1 MLMLY
6 LKLFF
11 ILSFFAGYLIGN
23 KILQTY
29 GSPFSDSS
37 LNKKINAGILIFF
50 VFLVAL
56 AAFIR
61 STFDIELILPQFMR
75 MNATHFKWW
84 GVELVFSAIFGFTY
98 GLYMSEPRKV
108 KNRLVL
114 TFVIL
119 FSFISCGE
127 YYYTRPIYDQ
137 CKDTVKDG
145 VVFQSFQSTCGP
157 ASLANLLRQFGLT
170 VSERDVAKAARTR
183 YTGTTG
189 DELVTSI
196 EKLGVK
202 MYAHYFKVPLEKV
215 ELLGLP
221 CVFSFGEEHFVTYL
235 SKRKHLYQCIDPS
248 IGNITMKKDDLMKEW
263 DGKSLFVFGE
273 DFVFYM
279 APGENN
285 EKIMPV
291 KKAMAKIFEKNG
303 SKLDIPLDANFDE
316 KFRAAL
322 DEFKAGKKMTAEP
335 GLDPYINL
343 LILAEASKK

>member
-1 MLMLY
+1 MLMQS
-6 LKLFF
+6 LKLFY
-11 ILSFFAGYLIGN
+11 IVSFFTGYLIGN
-23 KILQTY
+23 KILNKY
-29 GSPFSDSS
+29 GSPFENGS
-37 LNKKINAGILIFF
+37 LNKKINGGILIFF
-50 VFLVAL
+50 VFLVCL

-61 STFDIELILPQFMR
+61 FAFDIELILPQFAR
-75 MNATHFKWW
+75 MHATHFKWW

-98 GLYMSEPRKV
+98 GLYMKEPRAV
-108 KNRLVL
+108 RVRLIA
-114 TFVIL
+114 TSAIL
-119 FSFISCGE
+119 FSLIFAGE
-127 YYYTRPIYDQ
+127 YFYTRPIYDQ
-137 CKDTVKDG
+137 CKDTIKNG

-170 VSERDVAKAARTR
+170 VSEKDVARAARTR

-263 DGKSLFVFGE
+263 DGKSIFVFNE

-279 APGENN
+279 APNDQN
-285 EKIMPV
+285 EKIIPV
-291 KKAMAKIFEKNG
+291 KKALIKIFEKNG
-303 SKLDIPLDANFDE
+303 RKLEIPLNDRFDE
-316 KFRAAL
+316 KFGACL
-322 DEFKAGKKMTAEP
+322 DEFKAEKKITEEP
-335 GLDPYINL
+335 GLAPYVNL
-343 LILAEASKK
+343 LILADASKK